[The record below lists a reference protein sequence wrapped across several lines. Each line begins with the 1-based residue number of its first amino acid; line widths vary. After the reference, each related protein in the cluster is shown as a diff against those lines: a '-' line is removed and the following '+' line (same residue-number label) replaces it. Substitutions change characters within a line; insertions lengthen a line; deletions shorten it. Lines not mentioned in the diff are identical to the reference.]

1 MSRFALMKPVMRSAT
16 PLVGAAVF
24 CLVFS
29 SVVRADDPVAETR
42 AVPTAKADAA
52 EKDGAGGDK
61 PGGAAAP
68 GGAPAA
74 APPPY
79 AMILK
84 DAKAVSGLM
93 NMYVKGGN
101 LIAELGPGGEYSNE
115 YIVLIALARGIS
127 QGQLLGGM
135 TWGNGDDWIWTFR
148 KVDDKVHIVRK
159 NVRFRAN
166 RGTPEATA
174 VNNAYKIGRA
184 HV

>member
-1 MSRFALMKPVMRSAT
+1 
-16 PLVGAAVF
+16 
-24 CLVFS
+24 
-29 SVVRADDPVAETR
+29 
-42 AVPTAKADAA
+42 
-52 EKDGAGGDK
+52 
-61 PGGAAAP
+61 
-68 GGAPAA
+68 
-74 APPPY
+74 
-79 AMILK
+79 
-84 DAKAVSGLM
+84 M

-101 LIAELGPGGEYSNE
+101 LIAELGPGGEYGNE

-174 VNNAYKIGRA
+174 VNNAYTDSVLFSLPIIAPGPRGGDLVDFTQVFMSDLPQISQALPGFMFAQNKSTWAAVKGFQIGRA